1 MRPGLAG
8 VGGFVDAVADGEIR
22 AVQALAAA
30 NVNDVGIRG
39 RDGNRA
45 DGAGGLVVKD
55 RLPGPSVIVGLPHTA
70 VADTYIE
77 DAGLR
82 RHPADGATA
91 SATVRTDAPPF
102 EGGEQRGIKL
112 GERAGL
118 RLGYAVCGVAVVI
131 GSALWR
137 ELRLGS
143 GGSHFDFGGGGG
155 LLGECW
161 DDDCSDYECTDA

>member
-70 VADTYIE
+70 IANAYVK

-82 RHPADGATA
+82 GHAADSA
-91 SATVRTDAPPF
+91 SASGTVGADVPPF
-102 EGGEQRGIKL
+102 EGGKQRRVK
-112 GERAGL
+112 
-118 RLGYAVCGVAVVI
+118 
-131 GSALWR
+131 
-137 ELRLGS
+137 
-143 GGSHFDFGGGGG
+143 
-155 LLGECW
+155 
-161 DDDCSDYECTDA
+161 